1 MGRSRPD
8 DPMKTTLPILALAAC
23 SLSFA
28 LVSCEKKGPAEKV
41 GEKIDEAVEAVED
54 AVDPKGPGEK
64 IGEALDKAVDKAT
77 GN

>member
-1 MGRSRPD
+1 
-8 DPMKTTLPILALAAC
+8 MKTIAASALFALT
-23 SLSFA
+23 LSFS

-41 GEKIDEAVEAVED
+41 GEKIDEAVEAVGE
-54 AVDPKGPGEK
+54 AIDPKGPGEK